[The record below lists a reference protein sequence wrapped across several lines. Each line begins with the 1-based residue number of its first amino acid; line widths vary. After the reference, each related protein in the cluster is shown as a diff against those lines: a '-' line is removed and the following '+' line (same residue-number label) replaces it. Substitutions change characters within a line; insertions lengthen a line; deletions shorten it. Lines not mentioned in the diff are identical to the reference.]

1 MTLVA
6 SWSGG
11 KDSCLACYKAISIG
25 FKVSHLLNMIS
36 EEGVSSRSHGLA
48 AALIAAQAQA
58 IGIPVVQ
65 RRTTWDSYEHEFKQV
80 VTELKQQGVDGAVFG
95 DIHVQEH
102 KVWLDKVCQDLA
114 ISQVMPLW
122 GRDTREI
129 IDEFIVSGFKA
140 TVVRTKANLLGE
152 DWLGREIDPSFV
164 DDLVKVGK
172 IDLCGEL
179 GEYHT
184 FVYDGPLFK
193 RPLKFVKG
201 ASVLR
206 NGYWSLHIPEW
217 RII

>member
-1 MTLVA
+1 
-6 SWSGG
+6 
-11 KDSCLACYKAISIG
+11 
-25 FKVSHLLNMIS
+25 MIS

-48 AALIAAQAQA
+48 AALIDAQVQA
-58 IGIPVVQ
+58 IGITIVQ

-80 VTELKQQGVDGAVFG
+80 VTDLKQQGVDGAVFG
-95 DIHVQEH
+95 DIHVQKH
-102 KVWLDKVCQDLA
+102 KDWLDKVCQDLA

-129 IDEFIVSGFKA
+129 IDEFIDSGFKA
-140 TVVRTKANLLGE
+140 IVVRTKANLLGK
-152 DWLGREIDPSFV
+152 DWLGREIDSSFV
-164 DDLVKVGK
+164 DDLAKVGK

-217 RII
+217 RIV